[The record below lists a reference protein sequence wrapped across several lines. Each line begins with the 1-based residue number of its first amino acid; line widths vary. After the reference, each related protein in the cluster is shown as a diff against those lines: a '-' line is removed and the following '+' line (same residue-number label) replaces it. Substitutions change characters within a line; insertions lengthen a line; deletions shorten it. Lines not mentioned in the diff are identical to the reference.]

1 MTSHSEKL
9 SKDKDQACNITVKT
23 SAFPL
28 IISSYL
34 EEMSNLHNDTV
45 ERLLFKAA
53 AWSPRDYVL
62 SPFST
67 RWRTASWTLLMPKLL
82 TPVSKHMASAFNKTF
97 RNKTEKSRC
106 NLMLRIKPSYQNWH
120 RRGQQL
126 QSFTWLLGEPPV
138 SQTAHQFLQLHWMD
152 R

>member
-9 SKDKDQACNITVKT
+9 SKDKEQACNITVKT
-23 SAFPL
+23 STFPL

-53 AWSPRDYVL
+53 AWSPSDHVL

-67 RWRTASWTLLMPKLL
+67 R
-82 TPVSKHMASAFNKTF
+82 
-97 RNKTEKSRC
+97 
-106 NLMLRIKPSYQNWH
+106 
-120 RRGQQL
+120 
-126 QSFTWLLGEPPV
+126 
-138 SQTAHQFLQLHWMD
+138 
-152 R
+152 